1 MHTRLDSDDRGVSEV
16 VGAILVFGV
25 LVTLLGIIQAQAVPD
40 QNREVEIQHTAQ
52 VQEDLIKFH
61 EVASAVAAGGDEQ
74 SVAVQ
79 SGTGYPSRLLF
90 FNPPR
95 VQGTVGTTGNQSV
108 QIRNVEAEDEVN
120 DYFTDD
126 AGNDLQLFTRR
137 IEFDANYNELQND
150 PTIRYEYGVL
160 YSNYSDGTTIQNEGS
175 IIDGNDINLI
185 FIAGDYNRT
194 RSTTQSLAVRPNSAP
209 SRSVPIEG
217 TGSNDIVLSLPSE
230 LPVSEWRELYDPS
243 SSNTINSISSTSNG
257 VEIELDGSQQYNLRT
272 SRIALG
278 RNTSSEDGYYLVPAG
293 EGTTSVATESTANVR
308 YEVRDQYNNPVSNV
322 TVEVDTPGGT
332 VTNITNDQGRVAVPV
347 TPSTPGTQSV
357 SAEIDSSDPDVAP
370 GCPGDSRCVAD
381 FTVQVSRISVNPSS
395 TVKLEGAQIQKSN
408 RFPGPLGGTL
418 PANTNV
424 IEVDFTATGTNP
436 RDIESIRI
444 NFYRADGDA
453 PVEAS
458 MFNSDDGEEAIGG
471 IEIGGQFYNSSSP
484 EWSNGPDTIS
494 TSGTTSY
501 AFAFRDSM
509 GNKRDASNEEFFVVT
524 IVFDNKERAIYFIS
538 PDSQP

>member
-16 VGAILVFGV
+16 VGAILVFGI
-25 LVTLLGIIQAQAVPD
+25 LVTLLGIIQVQAVPD
-40 QNREVEIQHTAQ
+40 QNREVEIKHTAQ
-52 VQEDLIKFH
+52 VQEDLVKFH
-61 EVASAVAAGGDEQ
+61 EIASTVAAGGEEQ

-108 QIRNVEAEDEVN
+108 QIRNVEADGEVD
-120 DYFTDD
+120 DYFSSSSTS
-126 AGNDLQLFTRR
+126 NTLQLFSRR
-137 IEFDANYNELQND
+137 IEYSANYNELQND

-175 IIDGNDINLI
+175 VVDGNDINLI

-194 RSTTQSLAVRPNSAP
+194 RSTTQSLTVRPNSAP
-209 SRSVPIEG
+209 SRSVPIESSG
-217 TGSNDIVLSLPSE
+217 GDIVLSLPSE

-243 SSNTINSISSTSNG
+243 SSNTINSISSTSDG

-322 TVEVDTPGGT
+322 SVKTSTPSGT

-347 TPSTPGTQSV
+347 TPSTPGTQSI

-370 GCPGDSRCVAD
+370 GCPGASRCVAE

-395 TVKLEGAQIQKSN
+395 TVKLEDARIRQSN
-408 RFPGPLGGTL
+408 TFPPPFSGTFTT
-418 PANTNV
+418 NTNV
-424 IEVDFTATGTNP
+424 IEADFTATGTSS

-458 MFNSDDGEEAIGG
+458 MFNSDNGEEAIGG
-471 IEIGGQFYNSSSP
+471 MEIGGQFYNSSSP

-501 AFAFRDSM
+501 AFAFRNNM
-509 GNKRDASNEEFFVVT
+509 GSGRDANEEEFFVVT

>member
-25 LVTLLGIIQAQAVPD
+25 LVTLLGIIQTQAVPA
-40 QNREVEIQHTAQ
+40 QNQEVEIKHTAQ
-52 VQEDLIKFH
+52 VQEDLVEFH

-90 FNPPR
+90 FNPSR

-108 QIRNVEAEDEVN
+108 RIENVTADGQIN
-120 DYFTDD
+120 DYFAG
-126 AGNDLQLFTRR
+126 AGNDLELFTRR

-175 IIDGNDINLI
+175 VVDGNDINLI

-209 SRSVPIEG
+209 SRSVPVENTSG
-217 TGSNDIVLSLPSE
+217 NNIVLELPSE
-230 LPVSEWRELYDPS
+230 LPVSEWEEIYDPS
-243 SSNTINSISSTSNG
+243 SSNTINSINPTSDG
-257 VEIELDGSQQYNLRT
+257 VRIVLDGSQQYNLRT

-278 RNTSSEDGYYLVPAG
+278 RNASSESGYYLVPAG
-293 EGTTSVATESTANVR
+293 EGTTSVATGSTTNIR

-322 TVEVDTPGGT
+322 TVETNRPGGT
-332 VTNITNDQGRVAVPV
+332 VTNTTNNQGQVAVPV
-347 TPSTPGTQSV
+347 TPSTPGTQSI

-370 GCPGDSRCVAD
+370 GCPSANRCVAN

-395 TVKLEGAQIQKSN
+395 TVKLEGARIRRTSALPVG
-408 RFPGPLGGTL
+408 PGIINTS
-418 PANTNV
+418 TNV
-424 IEVDFTATGTNP
+424 IEADFTVTGTSSN
-436 RDIESIRI
+436 RNIKSIRV
-444 NFYRADGDA
+444 NFYRADSDA
-453 PVEAS
+453 PDKVDMINVDS
-458 MFNSDDGEEAIGG
+458 STEAITDM
-471 IEIGGQFYNSSSP
+471 EIGGQFYNDSSSN
-484 EWSNGPDTIS
+484 WQNDPDTIFKS
-494 TSGTTSY
+494 STTSY
-501 AFAFRDSM
+501 AFEFSEGGSEREA
-509 GNKRDASNEEFFVVT
+509 NEDEFFVVT
-524 IVFDNKERAIYFIS
+524 IVFYNNERAIYFIS
-538 PDSQP
+538 PDSSP